1 MGCAG
6 RNYRYTS
13 AIEGITMATK
23 LTTLD
28 NLEIAIMEPR
38 GSLIGGEETDEIKAK
53 AHDLIEQGNRKLV
66 MDLGGVA
73 YINSTG
79 IGALV
84 AIHSMYEKAHG
95 TVKLCNMAK
104 SVQNVFVITKLTGVF
119 DVEENREEAVK
130 NFKSI
135 K

>member
-1 MGCAG
+1 
-6 RNYRYTS
+6 
-13 AIEGITMATK
+13 MATK

-28 NLEIAIMEPR
+28 NLEIAVMEPR
-38 GSLIGGEETDEIKAK
+38 GSLIGGEETDEIKTK

-66 MDLGGVA
+66 LDLGGVS

-84 AIHSMYEKAHG
+84 AIHSMYEKAQG

-119 DVEENREEAVK
+119 DVEENRDQAVK
-130 NFKSI
+130 NFKSV

>member
-1 MGCAG
+1 
-6 RNYRYTS
+6 
-13 AIEGITMATK
+13 MATK

-28 NLEIAIMEPR
+28 NLEIAVMEPH
-38 GSLIGGEETDEIKAK
+38 GSLIGGDETDEVKTK
-53 AHDLIEQGNRKLV
+53 AHDLIEQGNKKLV
-66 MDLGGVA
+66 IDLGAVS

-84 AIHSMYEKAHG
+84 AVHAMYEKAKG

-119 DVEENREEAVK
+119 DVEETREQAVK
-130 NFKSI
+130 NFKT